1 MENIEEKKSE
11 LNKNKSSSRLLRDK
25 LVYSEENSEKKEE
38 NLEKEINDSQ
48 IKEINNI
55 KNEIGENSKL
65 INFNILKENDENYI
79 KESIKEEINTKTKEK
94 FKESFNQEDE
104 NNLDKKIDTISDNK
118 SKSEEKE
125 EKINEEQNNDVGN
138 NNATSNSNFLDNKDI

>member
-1 MENIEEKKSE
+1 MDNFNFWKLNDFDEREKCYKEKIEQLENDLDKERNIYEID
-11 LNKNKSSSRLLRDK
+11 NKN
-25 LVYSEENSEKKEE
+25 SEIITNIKNEILSKEKQIQ
-38 NLEKEINDSQ
+38 EIMEQNNKQ

-55 KNEIGENSKL
+55 KNERDENNKL

-118 SKSEEKE
+118 SKS
-125 EKINEEQNNDVGN
+125 
-138 NNATSNSNFLDNKDI
+138 